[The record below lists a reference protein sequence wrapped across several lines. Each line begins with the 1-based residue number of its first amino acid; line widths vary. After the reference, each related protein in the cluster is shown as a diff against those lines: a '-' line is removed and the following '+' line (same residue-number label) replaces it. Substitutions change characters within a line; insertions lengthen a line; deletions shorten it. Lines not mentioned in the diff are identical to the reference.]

1 MNKDDQRMT
10 NANILLLHA
19 KDSSLVKGFVTSK
32 EGQFSFEKIPA
43 GDYLIACSFTGFK
56 QIYSSIIAAKE
67 NEIIEVPGLKL
78 IKKETALKAVTV
90 ITRKP
95 LFEQKTDRMVINVAA
110 SITSAG
116 STALDVLERSPG
128 IVVDRQNNSI
138 AINGKNGVFVMINGK
153 ISHMPIEGVMQM
165 LASMSSDNIERIE
178 LITTPPANFDA
189 EGNAGYINIVLKSN
203 NQYGTNGSYSVTGG
217 YSNGEISNGSVN
229 FNHRKNK
236 INLYGD
242 YSFTRR
248 HMQQQFSFYHAIND
262 QGKLIENFSNSLR
275 DPVERT
281 HSATVGLDVDLSKK
295 TIVGGLFSV
304 YDRKWTMDAENTGTL
319 LTNQHLDTTVYTS
332 NKELH
337 TLFDYTANLN
347 IHHDYKEGERL
358 SVNFDYIYYRDRNPV
373 SYVNSYYN
381 GNNNFLYEQ
390 QVKSSKLTPISFWI
404 AMADY
409 TRKLGKKTVI
419 EAGIKGTLSKFNNNV
434 QIERLEQTGWTKD
447 GLLSNEYQLNEDIT
461 AAYSSFNFLLS
472 DKISMK
478 MGLRYEYT
486 NSNLGSSVAKN
497 IVDRHYGNLFPS
509 FFLTYKVNEEHSGN
523 FSYSRRI
530 TRPTF
535 NDMAPFVIFID
546 PNTYFS
552 GNPALQP
559 SITDAV
565 NLAYSYK
572 RTILTFSYS
581 YEASPITN
589 FSPKVDP
596 QTHKE
601 TLAAENQDNRN
612 TFSISL
618 SLPIDITKW
627 WSMQNNIAG
636 ISQQLNG
643 IYNQERIQL
652 KQKNFSVNSTQSFKL
667 PKDYSVVLS
676 GFYYSAGLFG
686 IYKSNPFG
694 SLDLGL
700 QKKWA
705 RSSFRFNGANILNTL
720 IFKPEINLP
729 DKNLVTTA
737 RLQFSYPGFRLT
749 YTHNFGNA
757 KVKQSRS
764 RITGAEEEK
773 NRVQ

>member
-1 MNKDDQRMT
+1 MA
-10 NANILLLHA
+10 NANVLLLHA
-19 KDSSLVKGFVTSK
+19 KDSSLVKGLVSSK
-32 EGQFSFEKIPA
+32 EGLFSFEKILA
-43 GDYLIACSFTGFK
+43 GNYLIACSFTGFK
-56 QIYSSIIAAKE
+56 QIYSPIISVKE
-67 NEIIEVPGLKL
+67 TGTIEVPGFKL
-78 IKKETALKAVTV
+78 VEKETALSGVTV

-138 AINGKNGVFVMINGK
+138 AINGKSGVVVMINGK

-178 LITTPPANFDA
+178 VITTPPANFDA

-217 YSNGEISNGSVN
+217 YSKGEISNGSIN
-229 FNHRKNK
+229 FNHRKNQV
-236 INLYGD
+236 NLYGD

-248 HMQQQFSFYHAIND
+248 HMQQQFSFYHAVQD

-275 DPVERT
+275 DAVERT
-281 HSATVGLDVDLSKK
+281 HSATVGLDINMGKK

-319 LTNQHLDTTVYTS
+319 LTDHQTDTIVHTS

-358 SVNFDYIYYRDRNPV
+358 SINFDYIYYRDRNPV

-390 QVKSSKLTPISFWI
+390 QVKSSKLTPISFWV

-409 TRKLGKKTVI
+409 SRKLGKKTEM
-419 EAGIKGTLSKFNNNV
+419 EAGVKATLSKFNNDV

-447 GLLSNEYQLNEDIT
+447 GSLSNEYDLREDIT
-461 AAYSSFNFLLS
+461 AAYSSFNFLFS
-472 DKISMK
+472 EKISMK
-478 MGLRYEYT
+478 MGLRYEHT
-486 NSNLGSSVAKN
+486 NSNLGSATTKN
-497 IVDRHYGNLFPS
+497 IVDKHYGNLFPS
-509 FFLTYKVNEEHSGN
+509 FFLNYKINDEHSGN

-559 SITDAV
+559 SITDAA

-572 RTILTFSYS
+572 RTILSFSYS
-581 YEASPITN
+581 YEGSPITN

-601 TLAAENQDNRN
+601 TLAAENQHDRK

-618 SLPIDITKW
+618 SLPVDITKW
-627 WSMQNNIAG
+627 WNMQNNIAG

-643 IYNQERIQL
+643 TYNQAPIQL
-652 KQKNFSVNSTQSFKL
+652 KQKNFSLNSTQTFRLS
-667 PKDYSVVLS
+667 KDYSVVVS
-676 GFYYSAGLFG
+676 GFYFSAGLFG

-694 SLDLGL
+694 SVDLGL

-705 RSSFRFNGANILNTL
+705 RSSLRFNASNIFNTL
-720 IFKPEINLP
+720 VFKPQINLP
-729 DKNLVTTA
+729 EKNLVTTA
-737 RLQFSYPGFRLT
+737 KLQFSYPGFRLT
-749 YTHNFGNA
+749 YSRNFGNA

-764 RITGAEEEK
+764 RTTGAEEEK
-773 NRVQ
+773 TRVQ